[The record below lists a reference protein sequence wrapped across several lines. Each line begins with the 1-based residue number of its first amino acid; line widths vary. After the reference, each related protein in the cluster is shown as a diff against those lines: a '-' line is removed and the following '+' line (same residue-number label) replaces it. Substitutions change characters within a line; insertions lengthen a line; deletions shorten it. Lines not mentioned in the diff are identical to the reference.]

1 MLGPSLATLV
11 LASSLASLAPAADQD
26 PVFVAVLPV
35 QSSQGMA
42 EARTAL
48 VLETVRAQLPAEQ
61 IIVVPQDHVGT
72 ALAELGTSCGGPA
85 ECQKALS
92 QRLEA
97 QFLMKVVVNEP
108 SAQDFE
114 VTITIIDP
122 VSATEVVSLDE
133 LCTICSEA
141 DLKRIV
147 QERTLDARGALQ
159 RYLEPEDE
167 EAAPVAEVA
176 APPPETRVEVRVEKG
191 SPLVPTGWGLI
202 GGGAAATIGGVVLL
216 SLAGQ
221 DAGCPDDPRG
231 GPCIPLVYETVLPGA
246 IVGGVGLALVG
257 TGVGLVV
264 AGKKR
269 NKSGE
274 DTARVGFGP
283 GTVTV
288 SGRF

>member
-1 MLGPSLATLV
+1 MLGLSLATV
-11 LASSLASLAPAADQD
+11 ILASSLGSLAPSGDED
-26 PVFVAVLPV
+26 PVFIAVLPV

-42 EARTAL
+42 EARTSL
-48 VLETVRAQLPAEQ
+48 VLQTVRAQLPAEQ
-61 IIVVPQDHVGT
+61 IIVVPQDHVGA
-72 ALAELGTSCGGPA
+72 ALAELGTSCGGPT
-85 ECQKALS
+85 ECQKALA

-114 VTITIIDP
+114 VTISIVDP
-122 VSATEVVSLDE
+122 ASGTEVVSLDE

-147 QERTLDARGALQ
+147 QERTLDARSALQ
-159 RYLEPEDE
+159 RHLEPEE
-167 EAAPVAEVA
+167 ETGPVQETVA
-176 APPPETRVEVRVEKG
+176 TEPETRVEVRVEKG

-231 GPCIPLVYETVLPGA
+231 GPCIPLVYETVVPGA
-246 IVGGVGLALVG
+246 IVGGLGLALVG

-264 AGKKR
+264 AGKKK
-269 NKSGE
+269 NKGGE
-274 DTARVGFGP
+274 ELARVGFGP
-283 GTVTV
+283 GSVTI